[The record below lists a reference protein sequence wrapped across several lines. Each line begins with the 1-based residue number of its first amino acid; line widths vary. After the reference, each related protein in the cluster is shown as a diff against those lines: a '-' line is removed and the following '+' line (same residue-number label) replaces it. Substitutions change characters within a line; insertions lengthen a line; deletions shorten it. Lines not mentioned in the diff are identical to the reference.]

1 MQQDPDITTQEAAD
15 VIEAIFNQSTA
26 INTLISQISHK
37 TIQTNEACIHLSQ
50 LAAGHPGS
58 AISEGD
64 IKDTAR
70 VLTTLI
76 NRAQQIGQLETP
88 LVMKSKYT
96 PVHLKRRPVP
106 VSVPLLKREPYKPIP
121 FPVIPQFPTHPPPI
135 DKFAYTQK
143 LTQPRIE
150 TILNNMD
157 RDFLSPEEQDLLFWV
172 LTENED
178 AIAFDDNDCGRFKA
192 EYFPDYIM
200 ETVPHTPWQL
210 PPIRIH
216 DAIKDEV
223 TCMLK
228 DQLHSGNISYSTS
241 SYRSRMFV
249 VVKPKGGLRGVY
261 DLRNLNK
268 ISIQDAMLPPNV
280 SEFADAFVGYS
291 IYGTLDLYSGYH
303 HRTLHPDSRPLTACQ
318 TLIGNVQLNTLPM
331 GYTNSMQEFQ
341 RATSHIIEPLTP
353 DKALSFVDDI
363 GVKGPKSRYNDEAI
377 PENPNI
383 RRFVWEYAHT
393 LFTVLRLLT
402 TAGATASG
410 KKLVLGVRQVEIVG
424 VLCDLEGTRP
434 THGTVSKILNWPI
447 PKSVSEVRGFLG
459 TVGVARAWI
468 QNHAKMAKPLT
479 ELTKLEPKEFQW
491 PEEAQVAFDLLKEK
505 VAGVVALKKLDMV
518 MAKTAGESFEPGKL
532 NEGRLVLA
540 VDSSIMAI
548 GFVLYQV
555 FRCDDEE
562 LSPKHKNATRRKASE
577 GTATGGPRKQGE
589 LRKFPI
595 RFGSITLNQT
605 ESNYSQPKVELYG
618 LFRALKALEYL
629 IWGTKVRVETDS
641 ASLKAMLDSPGHP
654 SVPMARWVS
663 YIWIYDLEVIHIKAE
678 QHVAPDGLSR
688 RQRAVE
694 DTDNTEIEEEDERSS
709 GTYIRAG
716 KGADRYIGA
725 ASEMPLVASAV
736 EEQYITKTQMWNT
749 DESEPEA
756 RYNKARH
763 EELEISGIYAAAENE
778 MGDRSRSDQVAAVPE
793 DVDNDDRDI
802 HLKNIVEY
810 LQTGRIPQGVPNPK
824 SFKQSAKKFFILKE
838 AVWQQSADGVRRVIL
853 EPEARE
859 TIIKEAHDESGHR
872 GRDPTYRKIADCYYW
887 PRMMPQVALHV
898 RTCKR
903 CQLRSSY
910 YPRIKVNPTWVPT
923 VLRKFNMDL
932 VDMGIS
938 SNGYQY
944 IVDIRDDLSG
954 WLEARMLS
962 RKTSDEVADFLWQD
976 VICRFGCIPQIST
989 DNGTEF
995 KKAVD
1000 ALTRKYGTNL
1010 VRISPHNPAANGM
1023 IERGHRTWINSI
1035 WKLCGNKKHKWSKW
1049 VYPALWA
1056 DRVTTR
1062 RATGYSPYYLL
1073 YGKPHLF
1080 PFNIRD
1086 KTWTLINW
1094 HNVETTEDLIAIRA
1108 LQIRK
1113 MRADR
1118 SQAATTN
1125 REQRRAA
1132 AESHATRNARRLI
1145 SGNYKPGEFV
1155 IVALK
1160 GPGIVR
1166 GQNMPKSEDTWA
1178 GPFKIGRRFKS
1189 GSYALTELDGTV
1201 IKGSVPAAHLKPF
1214 YTRQAQVI
1222 NGEII
1227 GDEGSSDGERQFDL
1241 SSDGDDRNRDD
1252 DFRPEEDL

>member
-1 MQQDPDITTQEAAD
+1 VQM
-15 VIEAIFNQSTA
+15 
-26 INTLISQISHK
+26 
-37 TIQTNEACIHLSQ
+37 
-50 LAAGHPGS
+50 
-58 AISEGD
+58 
-64 IKDTAR
+64 
-70 VLTTLI
+70 
-76 NRAQQIGQLETP
+76 
-88 LVMKSKYT
+88 
-96 PVHLKRRPVP
+96 
-106 VSVPLLKREPYKPIP
+106 
-121 FPVIPQFPTHPPPI
+121 
-135 DKFAYTQK
+135 
-143 LTQPRIE
+143 
-150 TILNNMD
+150 ILNNLD
-157 RDFLSPEEQDLLFWV
+157 QDFLSDEEQNLLFWV
-172 LTENED
+172 LSQNEP
-178 AIAFDDNDCGRFKA
+178 AVAFDDSDCGRFKS

-216 DAIKDEV
+216 DAIKEEV
-223 TCMLK
+223 THMLK
-228 DQLHSGNISYSTS
+228 NQLHSGNISYSTS

-249 VVKPKGGLRGVY
+249 VIKPKGGLRSVY

-268 ISIQDAMLPPNV
+268 VSVQDAMLPPNV

-318 TLIGNVQLNTLPM
+318 TLIGNVELNTLPM

-341 RATSHIIEPLTP
+341 RSTSHIIEPLTP
-353 DKALSFVDDI
+353 EKALAFVDDI
-363 GVKGPKSRYNDEAI
+363 GVKGPKSRYDDEAI

-434 THGTVSKILNWPI
+434 THGTITKILNWPT
-447 PKSVSEVRGFLG
+447 PTSVTEVRGFLG

-468 QNHAKMAKPLT
+468 QNHAKIAKPLT
-479 ELTKLEPKEFQW
+479 ELTKLEPREFFW
-491 PEEAQVAFDLLKEK
+491 PEDAQEAFDILKKK
-505 VAGVVALKKLDMV
+505 VAAVTALKKLDMT
-518 MAKTAGESFEPGKL
+518 MAKKAGETYEPGKL
-532 NEGRLVLA
+532 NDGRLILA

-555 FRCDDEE
+555 FRSDDEG
-562 LSPKHKNATRRKASE
+562 LAPNKKNITKTKTPEQNQEPERRK
-577 GTATGGPRKQGE
+577 RGE
-589 LRKFPI
+589 LKKFPI

-629 IWGTKVRVETDS
+629 IWGTKLRVETDS
-641 ASLKAMLDSPGHP
+641 ASLKGMLEAPGHP

-688 RQRAVE
+688 RRKSGE
-694 DTDNTEIEEEDERSS
+694 DTENMDIEHEDERCS
-709 GTYIRAG
+709 GTYIRTRKVPG
-716 KGADRYIGA
+716 TQFGAPMRIPLEPSAEDKQFVA
-725 ASEMPLVASAV
+725 ETKLASFKELELPEYESSGAV
-736 EEQYITKTQMWNT
+736 E
-749 DESEPEA
+749 
-756 RYNKARH
+756 
-763 EELEISGIYAAAENE
+763 GC
-778 MGDRSRSDQVAAVPE
+778 VAAGEMEEAVKE
-793 DVDNDDRDI
+793 VTSLDKNNDNESATMDDREI
-802 HLKNIVEY
+802 QLRNIISY
-810 LQTGRIPQGVPNPK
+810 LQTGKIPSGATNPK
-824 SFKQSAKKFFILKE
+824 SLKQSAKRFMIFKG
-838 AVWQQSADGVRRVIL
+838 AVWQIGMDGARRVIL
-853 EPEARE
+853 ERE
-859 TIIKEAHDESGHR
+859 KRNAIISEAHDRSGHK
-872 GRDPTYRKIADCYYW
+872 GRDPTYKKIAESYFW
-887 PRMMPQVALHV
+887 PRMIREIATYV

-910 YPRIKVNPTWVPT
+910 FPKIRISPTWVPT

-932 VDMGIS
+932 VDMGIR

-962 RKTSDEVADFLWQD
+962 RKASDDVAEFLWQD
-976 VICRFGCIPQIST
+976 IICRFGCIPQIST

-1000 ALTRKYGTNL
+1000 ILTKKYGVNII
-1010 VRISPHNPAANGM
+1010 RISPHNPAANGM

-1035 WKLCGNKKHKWSKW
+1035 WKLCGKRKHKWSEW
-1049 VYPALWA
+1049 VYPAIWA

-1086 KTWTLINW
+1086 KIWYTIKW
-1094 HNVETTEDLIAIRA
+1094 HNVETTEDLLAIRA
-1108 LQIRK
+1108 LQIHK

-1118 SQAATTN
+1118 KEAATTN
-1125 REQRRAA
+1125 KKQRVAA
-1132 AESHATRNARRLI
+1132 AESHAVKHARRLI
-1145 SGNYKPGEFV
+1145 AGNYRPGEFV

-1166 GQNMPKSEDTWA
+1166 GQNMPKSADTWA
-1178 GPFKIGRRFKS
+1178 GPFRIARRFKS
-1189 GSYALTELDGTV
+1189 GSYELAELDGTLV
-1201 IKGSVPAAHLKPF
+1201 RGSVPVAHLKPF

-1222 NGEII
+1222 NKEIVAS
-1227 GDEGSSDGERQFDL
+1227 EESSDGERQFEPGSTEDEQG
-1241 SSDGDDRNRDD
+1241 SDYSAG
-1252 DFRPEEDL
+1252 